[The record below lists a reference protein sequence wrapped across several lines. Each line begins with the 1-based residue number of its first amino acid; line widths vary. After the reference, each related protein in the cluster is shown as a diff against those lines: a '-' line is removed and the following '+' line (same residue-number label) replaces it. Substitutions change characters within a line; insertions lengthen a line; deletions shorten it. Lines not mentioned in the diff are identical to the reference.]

1 MLYGFEA
8 LHPHMVLSAAAL
20 SPLARDADVMS
31 AQAQWYQKP
40 RPITNPPGL
49 L

>member
-8 LHPHMVLSAAAL
+8 LHPRMDLSAAAL
-20 SPLARDADVMS
+20 SPLARDAEVVS
-31 AQAQWYQKP
+31 AQAQWYQQP
-40 RPITNPPGL
+40 RLITNPPGL